1 MSVSNAPTPRVT
13 VLRPD
18 VNQSDT
24 ADDNT
29 SVRPR
34 LLIVDDISDNRMI
47 LTRRF
52 QRRGFEVVEAEC
64 GLTAI
69 ELIDKE
75 SFDLVL
81 LDVMMPGMDG
91 IETLKRIRSGNSASE
106 LPVIMVTAKS
116 ESTNIVDALELG
128 ANDYVTKP
136 VDFAVALARVNTQIS
151 RKRAVE
157 RVALANE
164 ELRKVNEGLE
174 RRVEERTSRLIDANQ
189 RLKVEIADRE
199 ESQARSQY
207 LAYHDSLTGLGNRL
221 LFKEQLEEA
230 LKDVSVASHPLAV
243 LFLDLDGFKAVN
255 DTLGHSIGDLLLKSV
270 ATKLR
275 DILPRTDRIA
285 RLGGDEFAI
294 LQISAAQ
301 PGSSIALAEKIIEV
315 VGQPNSIDGHD
326 VTVGASVGIA
336 VARPGDINT
345 ENFLKSADLAM
356 YSAKSDGRGT
366 YRMFDPEMDAIVQA
380 RRLLE
385 RDMRTA
391 LAQDGFRLFYQPLVN
406 LQTKKVTAF
415 EALMRWQ
422 HPERGMVPPSDFIPV
437 AEEMGLIVQLGEWA
451 LRQACAEATEWPD
464 EVCVSVNLSPLQF
477 SKGNLVSSVM
487 SALASAGLPASR
499 LELEITESVLL
510 EKSERNITILNQ
522 LRDLGV
528 RISMDDF
535 GTGYSSIG
543 YLRSFPFDKIKI
555 DQSFVRD
562 LLVDE
567 GSLAIV
573 RAIAGL
579 GVSFGMITTAEGV
592 ETEEQMRCLNLEG
605 CIEVQGYLY
614 SRPVPADE
622 IAGGLASLNNRRL
635 LDLRDGLQTC
645 VEIVHSGTLRG
656 VRKGPASLIETCK
669 LNDVDPLA
677 YHRCLIGQP
686 SNVTIRAPRVGFLF
700 VSVFLE

>member
-52 QRRGFEVVEAEC
+52 QRRGFDVVEAEC

-91 IETLKRIRSGNSASE
+91 IETLKRIRSENSASA

-622 IAGGLASLNNRRL
+622 IVGVLASLDNRRL
-635 LDLRDGLQTC
+635 LNPRD
-645 VEIVHSGTLRG
+645 
-656 VRKGPASLIETCK
+656 
-669 LNDVDPLA
+669 
-677 YHRCLIGQP
+677 
-686 SNVTIRAPRVGFLF
+686 
-700 VSVFLE
+700 

>member
-13 VLRPD
+13 VLRPE
-18 VNQSDT
+18 VNQSDM
-24 ADDNT
+24 ADGNT

-34 LLIVDDISDNRMI
+34 LLIVDDISDNRAI

-52 QRRGFEVVEAEC
+52 QRRGFDVVEAEC

-69 ELIDKE
+69 GLIDRE

-91 IETLKRIRSGNSASE
+91 IETLKRIRSRNSASA

-116 ESTNIVDALELG
+116 ESGNIVDALELG

-151 RKRAVE
+151 RKRAEEQV
-157 RVALANE
+157 VLANE
-164 ELRKVNEGLE
+164 ELRKANEDLE
-174 RRVEERTSRLIDANQ
+174 LRVEERTSRLIDANQ
-189 RLKVEIADRE
+189 RLKVEIANRE
-199 ESQARSQY
+199 ESQAKSQY
-207 LAYHDSLTGLGNRL
+207 LAHHDSLTGLGNRL

-230 LKDVSVASHPLAV
+230 LKDVSIAPHPLAV

-255 DTLGHSIGDLLLKSV
+255 DTLGHSVGDLLLKLV

-294 LQISAAQ
+294 LQISSTQ

-315 VGQPNSIDGHD
+315 VGQPSSIDGHD

-336 VARPGDINT
+336 VAHPGNMNT

-385 RDMRTA
+385 REMRTA

-422 HPERGMVPPSDFIPV
+422 HPERGMVPPSEFIPV

-451 LRQACAEATEWPD
+451 LRHACAEATEWPD
-464 EVCVSVNLSPLQF
+464 GICVSVNLSPLQF
-477 SKGNLVSSVM
+477 SKGSLVSTVM

-510 EKSERNITILNQ
+510 EKSERNISILNQ

-579 GVSFGMITTAEGV
+579 GVSFGMTTTAEGV

-614 SRPVPADE
+614 SKAVPANE
-622 IAGGLASLNNRRL
+622 IVGVLERLAS
-635 LDLRDGLQTC
+635 
-645 VEIVHSGTLRG
+645 RG
-656 VRKGPASLIETCK
+656 RS
-669 LNDVDPLA
+669 
-677 YHRCLIGQP
+677 
-686 SNVTIRAPRVGFLF
+686 
-700 VSVFLE
+700 

>member
-1 MSVSNAPTPRVT
+1 
-13 VLRPD
+13 
-18 VNQSDT
+18 
-24 ADDNT
+24 
-29 SVRPR
+29 
-34 LLIVDDISDNRMI
+34 
-47 LTRRF
+47 
-52 QRRGFEVVEAEC
+52 
-64 GLTAI
+64 
-69 ELIDKE
+69 
-75 SFDLVL
+75 
-81 LDVMMPGMDG
+81 MDG
-91 IETLKRIRSGNSASE
+91 IETLKRIRSQNSASA

-164 ELRKVNEGLE
+164 ELRKVNEDLE

-270 ATKLR
+270 AAKLR

-464 EVCVSVNLSPLQF
+464 GICVSVNLSPLQF
-477 SKGNLVSSVM
+477 AKGNLVSSVM

-614 SRPVPADE
+614 SRPVPANE
-622 IAGGLASLNNRRL
+622 IVGVLASLDNRRL
-635 LDLRDGLQTC
+635 LNPRD
-645 VEIVHSGTLRG
+645 
-656 VRKGPASLIETCK
+656 
-669 LNDVDPLA
+669 
-677 YHRCLIGQP
+677 
-686 SNVTIRAPRVGFLF
+686 
-700 VSVFLE
+700 

>member
-1 MSVSNAPTPRVT
+1 MSAPNSLSQRVT
-13 VLRPD
+13 LLRPKVEALD
-18 VNQSDT
+18 VAERN
-24 ADDNT
+24 ANPN
-29 SVRPR
+29 PR
-34 LLIVDDISDNRMI
+34 LLIVDDISDNRAI
-47 LTRRF
+47 LMRRF
-52 QRRGFEVVEAEC
+52 QRRGFEVVEAES
-64 GLTAI
+64 GFAAI
-69 ELIDKE
+69 ELINRE

-81 LDVMMPGMDG
+81 LDVMMPGIDG
-91 IETLKRIRSGNSASE
+91 IEALKRIRGQQSASA

-116 ESTNIVDALELG
+116 ESNNIVDALELG

-151 RKRAVE
+151 RKRAE
-157 RVALANE
+157 QQVALANE
-164 ELRKVNEGLE
+164 ELRKANEDLE
-174 RRVEERTSRLIDANQ
+174 RRVEERTSRLLDANQ
-189 RLKVEIADRE
+189 KLKLEIANRE
-199 ESQARSQY
+199 ESQAKSQF

-221 LFKEQLEEA
+221 LFKDQLEEA
-230 LKDVSVASHPLAV
+230 LKDVSVTPHPLAV

-255 DTLGHSIGDLLLKSV
+255 DTLGHSFGDLLLKSV
-270 ATKLR
+270 AAKLR

-366 YRMFDPEMDAIVQA
+366 YRMFDPEMDAIVQV
-380 RRLLE
+380 RRALE

-391 LAQDGFRLFYQPLVN
+391 LAQDGFKLFYQPLVN

-415 EALMRWQ
+415 EALMRWN
-422 HPERGMVPPSDFIPV
+422 HPERGMVPPSEFIPV
-437 AEEMGLIVQLGEWA
+437 AEEIGLIVQLGEWA
-451 LRQACAEATEWPD
+451 LRQACGDAMGWPD
-464 EVCVSVNLSPLQF
+464 YISVSVNLSPLQF
-477 SKGNLVSSVM
+477 AKGSLVATVM
-487 SALASAGLPASR
+487 NALASSGLPASR

-510 EKSERNITILNQ
+510 EKSERNIGILNQ

-543 YLRSFPFDKIKI
+543 YLRSFQFDKIKI

-562 LLVDE
+562 LLVDK

-579 GVSFGMITTAEGV
+579 GVSFGMTTTAEGV

-614 SRPVPADE
+614 SKPVPADE
-622 IAGGLASLNNRRL
+622 INELLETLADRRL
-635 LDLRDGLQTC
+635 QQRDF
-645 VEIVHSGTLRG
+645 
-656 VRKGPASLIETCK
+656 GP
-669 LNDVDPLA
+669 
-677 YHRCLIGQP
+677 
-686 SNVTIRAPRVGFLF
+686 
-700 VSVFLE
+700 

>member
-1 MSVSNAPTPRVT
+1 MSAPNSLLQGVT
-13 VLRPD
+13 LLRPEIEA
-18 VNQSDT
+18 SD
-24 ADDNT
+24 AVENNGAQM
-29 SVRPR
+29 PR
-34 LLIVDDISDNRMI
+34 ILIVDDISDNRTI

-52 QRRGFEVVEAEC
+52 QRRGFDVVETDN
-64 GLTAI
+64 GLSAI
-69 ELIDKE
+69 ELIDKDP
-75 SFDLVL
+75 FDLVL
-81 LDVMMPGMDG
+81 LDVMMPGIDG
-91 IETLKRIRSGNSASE
+91 IETLKRIRSRRSASA

-116 ESTNIVDALELG
+116 ESGNIVDALELG

-151 RKRAVE
+151 RKRAE
-157 RVALANE
+157 QQVAQVND
-164 ELRKVNEGLE
+164 ELRKANEDLE

-230 LKDVSVASHPLAV
+230 LKDVSVTPHPLAV
-243 LFLDLDGFKAVN
+243 LFLDLDGFKTVN

-270 ATKLR
+270 AAKLR

-294 LQISAAQ
+294 LQMSVAQ
-301 PGSSIALAEKIIEV
+301 PASSIALAEKIIEIIGEPSSV
-315 VGQPNSIDGHD
+315 DGHD
-326 VTVGASVGIA
+326 VTVGASVGVA
-336 VARPGDINT
+336 VAHPGEMNT
-345 ENFLKSADLAM
+345 EAFLKSADLAM

-366 YRMFDPEMDAIVQA
+366 YRMFDPEMDAVVQT

-391 LAQDGFRLFYQPLVN
+391 LAMDGFRLYYQPLVN
-406 LQTKKVTAF
+406 LQTKRVTAF
-415 EALMRWQ
+415 EALMRWE
-422 HPERGMVPPSDFIPV
+422 HPERGAVPPAEFIPV

-451 LRQACAEATEWPD
+451 LRQACAEAMAWPD
-464 EVCVSVNLSPLQF
+464 NICISVNLSPLQF
-477 SKGNLVSSVM
+477 SKGNLVSTVV
-487 SALASAGLPASR
+487 SALASSGLPPSR

-510 EKSERNITILNQ
+510 EKSERNIAILNQ

-543 YLRSFPFDKIKI
+543 YLRSFQFDKIKI

-579 GVSFGMITTAEGV
+579 GVSFGMTTTAEGV

-614 SRPVPADE
+614 SKPVPAHE
-622 IAGGLASLNNRRL
+622 INALLASLSDRRL
-635 LDLRDGLQTC
+635 RLGNN
-645 VEIVHSGTLRG
+645 H
-656 VRKGPASLIETCK
+656 P
-669 LNDVDPLA
+669 
-677 YHRCLIGQP
+677 
-686 SNVTIRAPRVGFLF
+686 
-700 VSVFLE
+700 

>member
-13 VLRPD
+13 VLRPE

-24 ADDNT
+24 ADGNT

-34 LLIVDDISDNRMI
+34 LLIVDDISDNRTI

-52 QRRGFEVVEAEC
+52 QRRGFDVVEAEC

-91 IETLKRIRSGNSASE
+91 IETLKRIRSENSASA

-164 ELRKVNEGLE
+164 ELCKVNEDLE

-270 ATKLR
+270 AAKLR

-301 PGSSIALAEKIIEV
+301 PGSSIALAKKIIEV

-336 VARPGDINT
+336 VARPGDMNT
-345 ENFLKSADLAM
+345 DNFLKSADLAM

-464 EVCVSVNLSPLQF
+464 GICVSVNLSPLQF
-477 SKGNLVSSVM
+477 AKGNLVSSVM

-522 LRDLGV
+522 LRGLGV

-614 SRPVPADE
+614 SRPVPANE
-622 IAGGLASLNNRRL
+622 IVGVLASLDNRRL
-635 LDLRDGLQTC
+635 LDPRD
-645 VEIVHSGTLRG
+645 
-656 VRKGPASLIETCK
+656 
-669 LNDVDPLA
+669 
-677 YHRCLIGQP
+677 
-686 SNVTIRAPRVGFLF
+686 
-700 VSVFLE
+700 

>member
-18 VNQSDT
+18 VNQSDA
-24 ADDNT
+24 ADGNT

-34 LLIVDDISDNRMI
+34 LLIVDDISDNRTI

-52 QRRGFEVVEAEC
+52 QRRGFDVVEAEC

-69 ELIDKE
+69 ELIHKE

-91 IETLKRIRSGNSASE
+91 IETLKRIRSENSASA

-164 ELRKVNEGLE
+164 ELRKVNEDLE

-336 VARPGDINT
+336 VARPGDMNT

-366 YRMFDPEMDAIVQA
+366 YRTFDPEMDAIVQA

-464 EVCVSVNLSPLQF
+464 DICVSVNLSPLQF

-622 IAGGLASLNNRRL
+622 IVGVLASLDNRRL
-635 LDLRDGLQTC
+635 LDPRD
-645 VEIVHSGTLRG
+645 
-656 VRKGPASLIETCK
+656 
-669 LNDVDPLA
+669 
-677 YHRCLIGQP
+677 
-686 SNVTIRAPRVGFLF
+686 
-700 VSVFLE
+700 

>member
-1 MSVSNAPTPRVT
+1 MAASNAPTPRVT
-13 VLRPD
+13 MLRPEPG
-18 VNQSDT
+18 QSD
-24 ADDNT
+24 AIDGRA
-29 SVRPR
+29 SGSPR
-34 LLIVDDISDNRMI
+34 LLIVDDISDNRSI

-52 QRRGFEVVEAEC
+52 ERRGFEVVEADS
-64 GLTAI
+64 GLAAI
-69 ELIDKE
+69 ELIERE

-81 LDVMMPGMDG
+81 LDVMMPGIDG
-91 IETLKRIRSGNSASE
+91 IETLKRIRSQNSASV

-116 ESTNIVDALELG
+116 ESGNIVDALELG

-151 RKRAVE
+151 RKRAEQQV
-157 RVALANE
+157 VAANE
-164 ELRKVNEGLE
+164 ELRKANEDLE

-189 RLKVEIADRE
+189 RLKAEIADRE

-230 LKDVSVASHPLAV
+230 LKDVSVTPHPFAV

-275 DILPRTDRIA
+275 DILERTDRIA

-294 LQISAAQ
+294 LQVSAPQ
-301 PGSSIALAEKIIEV
+301 PGSSIALAEKIIEI
-315 VGQPNSIDGHD
+315 VGQPCNIDGHD
-326 VTVGASVGIA
+326 VAVGASVGIA
-336 VARPGDINT
+336 VAHPGDMNT
-345 ENFLKSADLAM
+345 ETFLKSADLAM
-356 YSAKSDGRGT
+356 YSAKSDGRGI
-366 YRMFDPEMDAIVQA
+366 YRMFDPKMDAIVQA

-391 LAQDGFRLFYQPLVN
+391 LVQNGFKLFYQPLVN
-406 LQTKKVTAF
+406 LQTRKVTTF

-422 HPERGMVPPSDFIPV
+422 HPERGSVPPSEFIPV

-451 LRQACAEATEWPD
+451 LRQACTQAMEWTD
-464 EVCVSVNLSPLQF
+464 GICVSVNLSPLQF
-477 SKGNLVSSVM
+477 SKGNLVSTVM
-487 SALASAGLPASR
+487 SALASSGLPASR

-510 EKSERNITILNQ
+510 EKSERNIAILNQ

-528 RISMDDF
+528 RIAMDDF

-562 LLVDE
+562 LLVDK

-579 GVSFGMITTAEGV
+579 GVSFGMTTTAEGV

-605 CIEVQGYLY
+605 CIEVQGYLF
-614 SRPVPADE
+614 SKPVPAHE
-622 IAGGLASLNNRRL
+622 IAL
-635 LDLRDGLQTC
+635 LLESLRD
-645 VEIVHSGTLRG
+645 R
-656 VRKGPASLIETCK
+656 
-669 LNDVDPLA
+669 
-677 YHRCLIGQP
+677 
-686 SNVTIRAPRVGFLF
+686 
-700 VSVFLE
+700 

>member
-34 LLIVDDISDNRMI
+34 LLIVDDISDNRTI

-52 QRRGFEVVEAEC
+52 QRRGFDVVEAEC

-91 IETLKRIRSGNSASE
+91 IETLKRIRSQNSASE

-464 EVCVSVNLSPLQF
+464 GVCVSVNLSPLQF

-622 IAGGLASLNNRRL
+622 IAGVLASLNNRRL
-635 LDLRDGLQTC
+635 LDLRD
-645 VEIVHSGTLRG
+645 
-656 VRKGPASLIETCK
+656 
-669 LNDVDPLA
+669 
-677 YHRCLIGQP
+677 
-686 SNVTIRAPRVGFLF
+686 
-700 VSVFLE
+700 